1 MQGFLNG
8 DASSSSG
15 HLAMTGFVFN
25 CHSGGRCAA
34 CIWWVEAREAAQC
47 LTMCMTAP
55 HSFKKIIQTR
65 ASAGLNLRN
74 PGLNN
79 LTSADNWLSALLT
92 LNLNIC
98 QYINTAEHFVF
109 QSCLTLCDPMDY
121 SPPGSSVHSI
131 LEARILEWVAISFSR
146 RSSRPRDRA
155 WVSCTAGRLFTIWA
169 PREWKSTNRTHTV

>member
-1 MQGFLNG
+1 MCYWHLVGRGQGSCSMSYNG
-8 DASSSSG
+8 
-15 HLAMTGFVFN
+15 
-25 CHSGGRCAA
+25 
-34 CIWWVEAREAAQC
+34 
-47 LTMCMTAP
+47 MTAP

-131 LEARILEWVAISFSR
+131 LEARILAWVAISFSGG
-146 RSSRPRDRA
+146 SSRPRDRA
-155 WVSCTAGRLFTIWA
+155 WVSCTAGGLFTIWA
-169 PREWKSTNRTHTV
+169 PRERKSTNRTHTV